1 MSSGSAPVI
10 RRPRAPISED
20 EAVEK
25 RREQNRQAQARARA
39 KKKESLSQSQSLAEK
54 SSTSKSIVKPKI
66 NEEEAKNII
75 SRAVQIGKAKGEMRK
90 IIYEKKYKKLKE
102 QSQKRIDNFGAIIEN
117 NELAFVNIEE
127 DYDSFKKYIKEHY
140 PNVLKKIVKYH
151 SRTVGHNNST
161 KIFLKY
167 KPYQDYDYFVFS
179 YEDQD
184 KTITDF
190 SFKIDYSADIRYS
203 VYLNNQYWRM
213 NYYWFQESQG
223 IFTSYSLTESMKSP
237 TSFKEGAVFLDI
249 KYPEVPL
256 EQNTDTIE
264 DVPENKSLVR
274 SKNLYDI
281 WGFYFYE
288 DWYKKKLDKYY
299 APIFKTQTIDL
310 DPGPPSPS
318 TKATSLPS
326 LPLLPSSPVTIV
338 KKIKSRKAESAKG
351 RLQDSSSIS
360 ASSTISRWS
369 SSSSG
374 SVMSSIGRS
383 SLY

>member
-1 MSSGSAPVI
+1 MSSASAPII
-10 RRPRAPISED
+10 RRPRVPISDD

-39 KKKESLSQSQSLAEK
+39 KKKELLSQTQSLPEK
-54 SSTSKSIVKPKI
+54 SSTSKSIVKQKI

-75 SRAVQIGKAKGEMRK
+75 SRAVQIGKANGEMRK
-90 IIYEKKYKKLKE
+90 LIYEKKYKKLKE
-102 QSQKRIDNFGAIIEN
+102 QSQKRLDNFGAIIEN

-127 DYDSFKKYIKEHY
+127 DYDTFKKYIKEHY
-140 PNVLKKIVKYH
+140 PDVLKKIVKYH
-151 SRTVGHNNST
+151 SRTVGHDDDY

-179 YEDQD
+179 YEDKD

-223 IFTSYSLTESMKSP
+223 IFTSYSLTESIKTP
-237 TSFKEGAVFLDI
+237 KDFKEGAVYLDV

-274 SKNLYDI
+274 SKHLYDT
-281 WGFYFYE
+281 WGFYLYE
-288 DWYKKKLDKYY
+288 DWYKKKLDEYY
-299 APIFKTQTIDL
+299 APIFKNKTIDL

-318 TKATSLPS
+318 SKAASLPS
-326 LPLLPSSPVTIV
+326 LPITIV
-338 KKIKSRKAESAKG
+338 KKIKSRKAESADD

-360 ASSTISRWS
+360 ANSTISRWS
-369 SSSSG
+369 SSSSSSS
-374 SVMSSIGRS
+374 SVMSSKGRS